1 MCRDFLILYQCTTKS
16 FLSCTSAPTSLENKF
31 HCYQTTRYII
41 FGCFLL
47 ECLLVSLR
55 TCTIKCDRSVF
66 PISSLTS
73 YCISV
78 KAFVNATI
86 FSASSALLPLAKT
99 CLLSSNTTYY
109 QYSNLLFLGHI
120 NNQPSSEYY
129 ESNKSA
135 SIVIG
140 VRPFMLSHYQ

>member
-55 TCTIKCDRSVF
+55 TCTIKCDRSVC
-66 PISSLTS
+66 PISSLSS
-73 YCISV
+73 YWISV

-86 FSASSALLPLAKT
+86 FPASSALLPLAKT
-99 CLLSSNTTYY
+99 CLSSNTTYY